1 MYHRAKEPISLI
13 YKELL
18 MLEGKKPQNLKE
30 KKNEQKMWTSHKKI
44 QKLPLII

>member
-18 MLEGKKPQNLKE
+18 ILEGKKTQNLKE
-30 KKNEQKMWTSHKKI
+30 KKMSKKCG
-44 QKLPLII
+44 QVTKRYKNCP